1 MEKVEIAI
9 RVLSCTY
16 AIGVIVLVVR
26 LQSQSISMILSLQ
39 SCDLYCCS
47 SRLAC
52 VDTIMLVTI
61 YFLVFTCPW

>member
-1 MEKVEIAI
+1 METVEIAI

-26 LQSQSISMILSLQ
+26 LQSQSLSTSLVFA
-39 SCDLYCCS
+39 STRSARTNALK
-47 SRLAC
+47 

-61 YFLVFTCPW
+61 YSLVFTCPW